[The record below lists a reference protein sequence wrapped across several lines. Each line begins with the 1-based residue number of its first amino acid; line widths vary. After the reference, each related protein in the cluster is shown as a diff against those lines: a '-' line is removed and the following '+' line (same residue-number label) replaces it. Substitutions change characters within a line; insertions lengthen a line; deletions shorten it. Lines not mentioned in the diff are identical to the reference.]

1 MKTSKSSS
9 TGARANNAQA
19 KAGQVGSFTKLDAE
33 VMTGR
38 KVDKSE
44 LRSHQAGKQKSI
56 LLVP

>member
-1 MKTSKSSS
+1 MKASKSS
-9 TGARANNAQA
+9 TINARANNAQA
-19 KAGQVGSFTKLDAE
+19 KARQVASFTKLDAE

-44 LRSHQAGKQKSI
+44 LRSHQAGKQNSI

>member
-9 TGARANNAQA
+9 TGAHANNAQA
-19 KAGQVGSFTKLDAE
+19 KTRHVASFTKLDAE

-44 LRSHQAGKQKSI
+44 LRSNQAGNQKSI